1 MDSGGVVRGSRRLG
15 IMYFIMISQQNCNL
29 QRAMSHTTPTA
40 SSSSSSTSSLVA
52 RSFSPLSTL
61 SSLAPRPDSP
71 SACPFNLSRSDHFHR
86 SVYPSLASC
95 SSSSDRPSR
104 SNRVSRSTHT
114 CKPSLTSNSKELQL
128 LSSSPLSSLL
138 SQLAPQI
145 AILFALI
152 LALFLSPSLSFSFYP
167 S

>member
-40 SSSSSSTSSLVA
+40 SSSSTSSTSSLVA

-71 SACPFNLSRSDHFHR
+71 SRVLSI
-86 SVYPSLASC
+86 SLALIISTVL
-95 SSSSDRPSR
+95 SIRLSLLALRPR
-104 SNRVSRSTHT
+104 IVH
-114 CKPSLTSNSKELQL
+114 PALTESHGRRTPANLRLPPIQKNSNSFL
-128 LSSSPLSSLL
+128 LLLCLRSSLSL
-138 SQLAPQI
+138 HRRSQ
-145 AILFALI
+145 
-152 LALFLSPSLSFSFYP
+152 SYSL
-167 S
+167 